1 MEERSEC
8 DITTRLETSY
18 NIPATS
24 SKVSSDLPPA
34 PAPRSQVN
42 RSPTLKR
49 KSSRASDLPA
59 ASEFYAIYK
68 QAKRRSSSPG
78 QGGSGGHSSR
88 SSSSSSISLL
98 SSQGSR
104 EGVEAGVFQKLNV
117 ERRSFRH
124 RSVSPHCQKSV
135 DFWEQRSEETI
146 RGRSQERPRSDEAM
160 PEMAEVKVA
169 GGGLAERLAA
179 LKQSGE
185 EGWKKRVKK
194 DADTAELIVN
204 KVKLPEVGGHNT
216 ENEDPVRLRAPKNVS
231 RPTSLVDRLSKLNE
245 AQNEWQKKVGE
256 KDSEKF
262 TVAGKMER
270 EKFIRGPSA
279 PTYSTPV
286 KLVKPSADKF
296 VENTGLK
303 RTPKMTKFRGS
314 GALKSVA
321 SAESAS
327 PLVRNPS
334 INKYAE
340 PVVEK
345 RQELQENQT
354 TEPSS
359 SSDSLDFDDIV
370 VSEPLLNVRR
380 NVNKPKRN
388 KVSKNPVKNLAAR
401 TDLVEDTDD
410 LYVPADKQREM
421 EPVQTSSVH
430 SHLAA
435 EALAGLASTEDF
447 TSVKLSQGR
456 KVPNQALLPY
466 REKMLIQVKGRRFCQ
481 SRVMPPVAESINS
494 GDCYVLVTPS
504 QVFNW
509 QGKFSNVIERARS
522 AEIAMTILQRK
533 ELGCKTAAKV
543 ETIEEEKLVS
553 SGRESRRF
561 WKCLTG
567 SDEAVKVKEAG
578 PPGED
583 EVRNFYSCFL
593 AAKYLLYLLIVIFR
607 NMNRK

>member
-1 MEERSEC
+1 
-8 DITTRLETSY
+8 
-18 NIPATS
+18 
-24 SKVSSDLPPA
+24 
-34 PAPRSQVN
+34 
-42 RSPTLKR
+42 
-49 KSSRASDLPA
+49 
-59 ASEFYAIYK
+59 
-68 QAKRRSSSPG
+68 
-78 QGGSGGHSSR
+78 
-88 SSSSSSISLL
+88 
-98 SSQGSR
+98 
-104 EGVEAGVFQKLNV
+104 
-117 ERRSFRH
+117 
-124 RSVSPHCQKSV
+124 
-135 DFWEQRSEETI
+135 
-146 RGRSQERPRSDEAM
+146 M
-160 PEMAEVKVA
+160 P

-194 DADTAELIVN
+194 DTDRAELIVN
-204 KVKLPEVGGHNT
+204 KVKMPEVGGNNT
-216 ENEDPVRLRAPKNVS
+216 ENEDPVRLRAPKAAS

-270 EKFIRGPSA
+270 EKFIKGPST
-279 PTYSTPV
+279 PSPSTPV
-286 KLVKPSADKF
+286 KNVKPSTDKF
-296 VENTGLK
+296 VENTGAK

-314 GALKSVA
+314 SAQKTVS

-334 INKYAE
+334 NSMNKPAR

-345 RQELQENQT
+345 EHELVEKQQKPTPSE
-354 TEPSS
+354 SS
-359 SSDSLDFDDIV
+359 SSNSLDFDDIV

-410 LYVPADKQREM
+410 LYVPVDKQRTM
-421 EPVQTSSVH
+421 EPVETSSVH

-456 KVPNQALLPY
+456 KVPNQSLLPY

-481 SRVMPPVAESINS
+481 SRVVPPVAESINS

-522 AEIAMTILQRK
+522 AEIALTVLQRK
-533 ELGCKTAAKV
+533 ELGCKSAAKV
-543 ETIEEEKLVS
+543 ETIEEEKLVA
-553 SGRESRRF
+553 SGRENRRF

-567 SDEAVKVKEAG
+567 SEEAVKVKEAG

-583 EVRNFYSCFL
+583 EVRHNL
-593 AAKYLLYLLIVIFR
+593 
-607 NMNRK
+607 

>member
-345 RQELQENQT
+345 RQELHENQT

-553 SGRESRRF
+553 SGREGRRF

-593 AAKYLLYLLIVIFR
+593 AAKYLLYIFV
-607 NMNRK
+607 NCYF

>member
-1 MEERSEC
+1 MSE
-8 DITTRLETSY
+8 I
-18 NIPATS
+18 
-24 SKVSSDLPPA
+24 
-34 PAPRSQVN
+34 
-42 RSPTLKR
+42 
-49 KSSRASDLPA
+49 
-59 ASEFYAIYK
+59 
-68 QAKRRSSSPG
+68 
-78 QGGSGGHSSR
+78 
-88 SSSSSSISLL
+88 
-98 SSQGSR
+98 
-104 EGVEAGVFQKLNV
+104 
-117 ERRSFRH
+117 
-124 RSVSPHCQKSV
+124 
-135 DFWEQRSEETI
+135 
-146 RGRSQERPRSDEAM
+146 
-160 PEMAEVKVA
+160 KVA

-194 DADTAELIVN
+194 DTDRAELIVN
-204 KVKLPEVGGHNT
+204 KVKMPEVGGNNT
-216 ENEDPVRLRAPKNVS
+216 ENEDPVRLRAPKPAS

-245 AQNEWQKKVGE
+245 AQNEWHKKVGE

-270 EKFIRGPSA
+270 EKFIRGPST
-279 PTYSTPV
+279 PSPSTPV
-286 KLVKPSADKF
+286 KHAKPSTDKF
-296 VENTGLK
+296 VENTGTK
-303 RTPKMTKFRGS
+303 NTPKMTKFRGS
-314 GALKSVA
+314 GGHKTVT

-327 PLVRNPS
+327 PLVGNPS
-334 INKYAE
+334 TNKYAR

-345 RQELQENQT
+345 EQELVEKQQKQT
-354 TEPSS
+354 PSEPSAPQ
-359 SSDSLDFDDIV
+359 SLDFDDIV

-410 LYVPADKQREM
+410 LYVPVDKQRPM
-421 EPVQTSSVH
+421 EPVETSSVH

-456 KVPNQALLPY
+456 KVPNQSLLPY

-522 AEIAMTILQRK
+522 AEIALTVLQRK
-533 ELGCKTAAKV
+533 ELGCKSAAKV
-543 ETIEEEKLVS
+543 ETIEEEKLVA

-567 SDEAVKVKEAG
+567 SEEAVKVKEAG

-583 EVRNFYSCFL
+583 EVRQTL
-593 AAKYLLYLLIVIFR
+593 
-607 NMNRK
+607 

>member
-1 MEERSEC
+1 
-8 DITTRLETSY
+8 
-18 NIPATS
+18 
-24 SKVSSDLPPA
+24 
-34 PAPRSQVN
+34 
-42 RSPTLKR
+42 
-49 KSSRASDLPA
+49 
-59 ASEFYAIYK
+59 
-68 QAKRRSSSPG
+68 
-78 QGGSGGHSSR
+78 
-88 SSSSSSISLL
+88 
-98 SSQGSR
+98 
-104 EGVEAGVFQKLNV
+104 
-117 ERRSFRH
+117 
-124 RSVSPHCQKSV
+124 
-135 DFWEQRSEETI
+135 
-146 RGRSQERPRSDEAM
+146 
-160 PEMAEVKVA
+160 MAEVKVA

-345 RQELQENQT
+345 RQELHENQT

>member
-1 MEERSEC
+1 
-8 DITTRLETSY
+8 
-18 NIPATS
+18 
-24 SKVSSDLPPA
+24 
-34 PAPRSQVN
+34 
-42 RSPTLKR
+42 
-49 KSSRASDLPA
+49 
-59 ASEFYAIYK
+59 
-68 QAKRRSSSPG
+68 
-78 QGGSGGHSSR
+78 
-88 SSSSSSISLL
+88 
-98 SSQGSR
+98 
-104 EGVEAGVFQKLNV
+104 
-117 ERRSFRH
+117 
-124 RSVSPHCQKSV
+124 
-135 DFWEQRSEETI
+135 
-146 RGRSQERPRSDEAM
+146 
-160 PEMAEVKVA
+160 MAEVKVA

-216 ENEDPVRLRAPKNVS
+216 ENEDPVRLRAPKTVS

-270 EKFIRGPSA
+270 EKFIRGASA
-279 PTYSTPV
+279 TTPSTPV

-314 GALKSVA
+314 GALQSVA

-345 RQELQENQT
+345 RQEFHEKQQKQT
-354 TEPSS
+354 PEPSS
-359 SSDSLDFDDIV
+359 SSGSLDFDDIV

-410 LYVPADKQREM
+410 LYIPADKQREM

-456 KVPNQALLPY
+456 KVPHQALLPY

-533 ELGCKTAAKV
+533 ELGCKSAAKV
-543 ETIEEEKLVS
+543 ETIEEEKLVP

-583 EVRNFYSCFL
+583 EVRNF
-593 AAKYLLYLLIVIFR
+593 
-607 NMNRK
+607 

>member
-1 MEERSEC
+1 MSKILFTYVLVLNFHLSFSRSVSPVVEQRRESKSGTFNH
-8 DITTRLETSY
+8 IS
-18 NIPATS
+18 ATS

-34 PAPRSQVN
+34 PLTRSQVVN
-42 RSPTLKR
+42 KSPSLQR

-68 QAKRRSSSPG
+68 QGKRRSSSPG
-78 QGGSGGHSSR
+78 LGGSGGHSSR
-88 SSSSSSISLL
+88 SSSSSSISLA

-104 EGVEAGVFQKLNV
+104 EGVEGAGAFQKLYG
-117 ERRSFRH
+117 ERRSLRQ
-124 RSVSPHCQKSV
+124 RSVPPHCRKSV
-135 DFWEQRSEETI
+135 DFWEEKR
-146 RGRSQERPRSDEAM
+146 RGHSQERPQIDEAM
-160 PEMAEVKVA
+160 PEMAEIKVA

-194 DADTAELIVN
+194 DTGTPELIVN
-204 KVKLPEVGGHNT
+204 KVKLPKNGGSNT
-216 ENEDPVRLRAPKNVS
+216 ENVDPVRMRAPKDES
-231 RPTSLVDRLSKLNE
+231 RPTSLVDRLSKLND
-245 AQNEWQKKVGE
+245 AQNEWHKKVGE

-262 TVAGKMER
+262 TVAGRMER
-270 EKFIRGPSA
+270 EKFVRGGSTPTPSTPA
-279 PTYSTPV
+279 TPV
-286 KLVKPSADKF
+286 KAPIAIDKF
-296 VENTGLK
+296 VENTATK

-314 GALKSVA
+314 SAQKSVT
-321 SAESAS
+321 SVELAS
-327 PLVRNPS
+327 PLVRVASTTKNTELVME
-334 INKYAE
+334 NK
-340 PVVEK
+340 
-345 RQELQENQT
+345 QELLKKQEIQT
-354 TEPSS
+354 LEPG
-359 SSDSLDFDDIV
+359 LDFDDIV

-388 KVSKNPVKNLAAR
+388 KISKNPVKNLAAR

-410 LYVPADKQREM
+410 LYVPEDKPREM
-421 EPVQTSSVH
+421 PPVQTSVH

-456 KVPNQALLPY
+456 KVPNQSLLPY

-481 SRVMPPVAESINS
+481 SRLMPPVAESINS
-494 GDCYVLVTPS
+494 GDCYVLVTTS

-522 AEIAMTILQRK
+522 AEIALTILQRK
-533 ELGCKTAAKV
+533 ELGCKFAAKV
-543 ETIEEEKLVS
+543 DTIEEEKLVA
-553 SGRESRRF
+553 SGRESRKF

-567 SDEAVKVKEAG
+567 SEEAPEVKEAG

-583 EVRNFYSCFL
+583 EVS
-593 AAKYLLYLLIVIFR
+593 
-607 NMNRK
+607 

>member
-345 RQELQENQT
+345 RQELHENQT

-593 AAKYLLYLLIVIFR
+593 AAKYLLYIFV
-607 NMNRK
+607 NCYF